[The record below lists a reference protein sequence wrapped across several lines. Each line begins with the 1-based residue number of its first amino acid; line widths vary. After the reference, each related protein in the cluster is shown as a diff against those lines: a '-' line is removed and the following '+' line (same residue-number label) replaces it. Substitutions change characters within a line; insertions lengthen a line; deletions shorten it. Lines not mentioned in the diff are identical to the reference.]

1 MKSYFSIICL
11 AAILSISFSLHAYEE
26 KDADVTEEQ
35 AYEDVDREY
44 GQLVGKKSVA
54 TAALLS
60 VIPGFGAGLYY
71 AGEYTAAISSTVAQA
86 TGLGLFLDAQLRT
99 HNDGMKITGLT
110 MMGTSWLFGVI
121 YAPIAVHQHNKW
133 VGEKYGLNPYVG
145 FSDKSLYAGVGF
157 VY

>member
-1 MKSYFSIICL
+1 MKRYLSIICV
-11 AAILSISFSLHAYEE
+11 AAIASIAVPLHAYEE
-26 KDADVTEEQ
+26 KDADTQEEQ

-121 YAPIAVHQHNKW
+121 YAPLAVHKHNKW
-133 VGEKYGLNPYVG
+133 VGEKYGLSPYLG
-145 FSDKSLYAGVGF
+145 FSDKSLYAGVGASF
-157 VY
+157 